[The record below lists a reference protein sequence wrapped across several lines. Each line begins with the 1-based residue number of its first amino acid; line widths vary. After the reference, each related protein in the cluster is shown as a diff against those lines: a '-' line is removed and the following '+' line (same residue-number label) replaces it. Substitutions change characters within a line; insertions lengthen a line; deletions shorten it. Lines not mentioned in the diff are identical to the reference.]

1 MPKFGRYESF
11 LISNLKIINV
21 SMIVLKAALL
31 DDNIEQLEI
40 NKEYL
45 KKLGVVNV
53 VTIGFE
59 AKTFLKEVVETKPD
73 ILVLDLNLGDSYMT
87 GMEVAHTLKLP
98 VIFVSSNTSQY
109 IKEMEILKRE
119 YNICVD
125 HLTKPFTETE
135 FNKTLSRFFI
145 EVQMFANQQHVY
157 LDFGKVKRTKIALD
171 SIVYLTA
178 DKATGSE
185 SNNKQIHFNHRK
197 AENLIDF
204 SFSKMEDKGLLKS
217 QFVTIH
223 KSFRV
228 NINHIKHYNKKTETI
243 EVDIFSASGKLEP
256 KQLPVSENYQSIV
269 KQFKK

>member
-1 MPKFGRYESF
+1 M
-11 LISNLKIINV
+11 NLINV
-21 SMIVLKAALL
+21 ALL
-31 DDNIEQLEI
+31 DDNIEQLKI

-45 KKLGVVNV
+45 QEMGIVNV
-53 VTIGFE
+53 VITGFE
-59 AKTFLKEVVETKPD
+59 AKSFLKEVAESKPD
-73 ILVLDLNLGDSYMT
+73 VLILDLNLGDSYMT
-87 GMEVAHTLKLP
+87 GMEVAHLLKLP
-98 VIFVSSNTSQY
+98 VIFASSNTSQY
-109 IKEMEILKRE
+109 IKEMECLKRDF
-119 YNICVD
+119 NLCVD
-125 HLTKPFTETE
+125 HLTKPFTALE
-135 FNKTLSRFFI
+135 FKKTLSRFLLELQF
-145 EVQMFANQQHVY
+145 FANQQHIF
-157 LDFGKVKRTKIALD
+157 LDLGKNKRTKIALD

-178 DKATGSE
+178 DKATGAE

-197 AENLIDF
+197 MENLIDF

-243 EVDIFSASGKLEP
+243 EVDIFNSLGKLEP

>member
-1 MPKFGRYESF
+1 M
-11 LISNLKIINV
+11 NL
-21 SMIVLKAALL
+21 LKAALL
-31 DDNIEQLEI
+31 DDNVEQLQI
-40 NKEYL
+40 NKAYL
-45 KKLGVVNV
+45 EQLGVVNV
-53 VTIGFE
+53 VTTCLE
-59 AKTFLKEVVETKPD
+59 AKSFLNEVAESKPD

-87 GMEVAHTLKLP
+87 GMEVAYQLKLP

-109 IKEMEILKRE
+109 IKEMESLKRDF
-119 YNICVD
+119 NICVD

-135 FNKTLSRFFI
+135 FKKTLSRFFT
-145 EVQMFANQQHVY
+145 EVQLFASQQHVY
-157 LDFGKVKRTKIALD
+157 LDFGIIKRTKIALD

-178 DKATGSE
+178 DKASGSE

-197 AENLIDF
+197 MENLIDF

-217 QFVTIH
+217 QFITIH

-243 EVDIFSASGKLEP
+243 EVDIFTNTGKLEP

-269 KQFKK
+269 KQFKKLPLLLL